1 MLRALYNT
9 KGDYI
14 MGKYITERQRYEI
27 EAYLKAGLK
36 PKEIASLTGKCIKT
50 IYNEINRGK
59 CKQLTT
65 LLEEKEV
72 YLADVAQRKYDE
84 NKINKGASLKIGN
97 DIKLCKFIE
106 QKIKHEKYSPYAA
119 LQYIKN
125 NHLGFKTNI
134 CTQTLYNYI
143 DKGIILNVS
152 NEDLPMKPTRKKNSD
167 EKRTVALK
175 NLKGTSI
182 EQRDKDII
190 ERQAYGH
197 WEMDTV
203 IGGYKKHGKECLL
216 VFSERMTRNELIF
229 KIPNKK
235 AESVVKA
242 LNSLERQL
250 GSRQFR
256 ETFKT
261 ITCDNGVEFLDHQ
274 NMEKSIL
281 TKIPRTKIYYCH
293 PFSSWERGTNEN
305 CNKLIRRFIPKGAVM
320 EDYSKEDIKYI
331 ESWINNYPR
340 KLLGGLSSME
350 YKKRLGIA

>member
-1 MLRALYNT
+1 
-9 KGDYI
+9 

-106 QKIKHEKYSPYAA
+106 QKIKHEKYSPYAV

-152 NEDLPMKPTRKKNSD
+152 NEDLPMKPTRKKNND

-182 EQRDKDII
+182 EQRDKNIMK
-190 ERQAYGH
+190 RQAYGH

-203 IGGYKKHGKECLL
+203 IGGHKKQGKECLL
-216 VFSERMTRNELIF
+216 VLSERMTREEIIR

-235 AESVVKA
+235 AESVVKE
-242 LNSLERQL
+242 LNKLERFF
-250 GSRQFR
+250 GSKKFR
-256 ETFKT
+256 EKFRT
-261 ITCDNGVEFLDHQ
+261 ITCDNGVEFLNHEGI
-274 NMEKSIL
+274 EKSIQ
-281 TKIPRTKIYYCH
+281 TKIPRTKVYYCH
-293 PFSSWERGTNEN
+293 PYSSWERGTNEN
-305 CNKLIRRFIPKGAVM
+305 CNKLIRRFIPKGEVM
-320 EDYSKEDIKYI
+320 EEYSKEDIKYI
-331 ESWINNYPR
+331 ESWINSYPR